1 MAQHLHLDIFLPLQ
15 IHSKVKKVWE
25 EKKNLETK
33 ISSNGMKSQKRNTNQ
48 PVEVK
53 GPQYESEQSDPVF
66 SL

>member
-1 MAQHLHLDIFLPLQ
+1 MGR
-15 IHSKVKKVWE
+15 
-25 EKKNLETK
+25 KKNLETK